1 MHIKIPLALS
11 GFLLFSAAACAG
23 PYTDDLSKCLVA
35 ATTPDDRIALA
46 RWIFI
51 AFSAHPSVAPISAV
65 KPADVDSANAEIG
78 DLFMKLLTN
87 TCRERTKDALKYEGG
102 AAIQLSFQTLGQ
114 VAGMEL
120 ASNPLVQARMSGFS
134 KHIDEAKL
142 KELTAEPAVK
152 AKK

>member
-11 GFLLFSAAACAG
+11 GFLLFAAAAGAG

-51 AFSAHPSVAPISAV
+51 AFSAHPRVAPVSAV

-87 TCRERTKDALKYEGG
+87 TCREGEK
-102 AAIQLSFQTLGQ
+102 
-114 VAGMEL
+114 V
-120 ASNPLVQARMSGFS
+120 MSRPDFS
-134 KHIDEAKL
+134 VE
-142 KELTAEPAVK
+142 
-152 AKK
+152 